1 VLGAAESALA
11 AGHAGED
18 FAVIAEHLAD
28 EGRANSH

>member
-18 FAVIAEHLAD
+18 FAVIAGHLAH
-28 EGRANSH
+28 EGRADSY